1 MYGLIMCVFFIVIC
15 LLGFSISGAAL
26 AASLLYLVLNG
37 GNISLSVITQ
47 MMCSGINQYSM
58 LAVPMFILAGN
69 IMNFGGV
76 TERIFSFCQAIIGH
90 IPGGLGQVNV
100 LASVIFAGM
109 SGSGTAD
116 AAGLGKVEIDA
127 MKKAGYDV
135 GFSAAVTAASACIGP
150 IIPPSIPA
158 VVYAVQAGISTGALF
173 AAGLIPGLVMGAAQ
187 MVLCYYLGKK
197 YGYFEPRANAKTILT
212 KLWKAIPALFAP
224 ILIIGGSFS
233 GFFTPTEAAS
243 VTVLYG
249 AIIGFFVYRELRWQD
264 IKNIMWDTVENT
276 AILMLIMGTVTVFG
290 WILTREMIPQDVC
303 SWLIS
308 LSDNSTII
316 MLLLVAF
323 FLIVGCFLTPSAAI
337 LILVPI
343 IKPLVTDLGIPPLQF
358 AMLVVY
364 TLCVGNVTPPVGN
377 VLYVTARVAD
387 ISMER
392 MIKSMLPWFIP
403 LLLLCFLLVFFPG
416 LSTWL
421 PTILHFGS

>member
-1 MYGLIMCVFFIVIC
+1 
-15 LLGFSISGAAL
+15 
-26 AASLLYLVLNG
+26 
-37 GNISLSVITQ
+37 
-47 MMCSGINQYSM
+47 M

-76 TERIFSFCQAIIGH
+76 TERIFNFCSALVGH
-90 IPGGLGQVNV
+90 VPGGLGQVNV
-100 LASVIFAGM
+100 LASFIFAGM

-116 AAGLGKVEIDA
+116 AAGLGKIEIEA
-127 MKKAGYDV
+127 MNKEGYDT

-173 AAGLIPGLVMGAAQ
+173 AAGLVPGVLMGITQ
-187 MVLCYYLGKK
+187 MMLCYFLGKK
-197 YGYFEPRANAKTILT
+197 YHYFQPRASLKTLGHSFYV
-212 KLWKAIPALFAP
+212 AIPALFAP
-224 ILIIGGSFS
+224 VLIIGGSFS

-243 VTVLYG
+243 VTVFYG
-249 AIIGFFVYRELRWQD
+249 VIVGFFLYKELKWSDLEQ
-264 IKNIMWDTVENT
+264 IMWDTVENT
-276 AILMLIMGTVTVFG
+276 AILMLIMGSVTTFG
-290 WILTREMIPQDVC
+290 WILTREMIPQTVC
-303 SWLIS
+303 KWLIS
-308 LSDNSTII
+308 LSSNSTVI
-316 MLLLVAF
+316 MLLLLLF

-343 IKPLVTDLGIPPLQF
+343 IKPLVADLGIPPLQF

-392 MIKSMLPWFIP
+392 MIKSMLPWFVP
-403 LLLLCFLLVFFPG
+403 LLLLAFLIVFFPS

-421 PTILHFGS
+421 PGILHFSA